1 MIKKVLVAI
10 GGFVAI
16 TVATILILAAAKP
29 DTFRLARSIEVKAP
43 PAKIAPLIADFHQW
57 PQWSPYEKM
66 VPMER
71 SYGGAPS
78 GQGAIYTWNG
88 DAKVGSGRMEIVEA
102 APTRISIKLDFSKP
116 FEAHNMAEFT
126 LDPKGDTTNLT
137 WAMSG
142 PLTYFFKIV
151 HTVFSMDDMVGK
163 DFEAGLAS
171 LKALAEQQP

>member
-10 GGFVAI
+10 GGIVAI
-16 TVATILILAAAKP
+16 AIAAVLILAAGKP
-29 DTFRLARSIEVKAP
+29 DTFRLARSVEVKAA
-43 PAKIAPLIADFHQW
+43 PAKIALFIADFHKW

-66 VPMER
+66 GPMER
-71 SYGGAPS
+71 TYGGAPS
-78 GQGAIYTWNG
+78 GQGATYAWNG
-88 DAKVGSGRMEIVEA
+88 DDKVGAGRMEIVEA
-102 APTRISIKLDFSKP
+102 APTRIAIKLDFSKP
-116 FEAHNMAEFT
+116 FEAHNMAEFM
-126 LDPKGDTTNLT
+126 LDPKGDATNLT